1 MPPMTPGANGPGY
14 GSNTPRGRAVC
25 DRTMLPMRQLLIAGF
40 MFVFVVIGVYWLATQ
55 RLHLN
60 SFYPSPTVEF
70 PNLDQPRALPSITPG
85 PSLPKLAGFAQTP
98 APKPST
104 FGATSGHFPS
114 HPAHAPIIT
123 KQIPVTAPTANAVT
137 PVPAPVYA
145 PVTPMPF
152 AMTPP
157 PIVAPTF
164 APVGGAPSPS
174 PSPTRPGQAVPP
186 PS

>member
-1 MPPMTPGANGPGY
+1 
-14 GSNTPRGRAVC
+14 
-25 DRTMLPMRQLLIAGF
+25 
-40 MFVFVVIGVYWLATQ
+40 MFVFVIIGVYWLVTQ

-60 SFYPSPTVEF
+60 SFYPTPTVMF
-70 PNLDQPRALPSITPG
+70 PNLDQPRPLPSITPV
-85 PSLPKLAGFAQTP
+85 PSGPKLAGFAQTP

-104 FGATSGHFPS
+104 VGATSFRLPS
-114 HPAHAPIIT
+114 HPLRVPMIT

-137 PVPAPVYA
+137 PIPAPAYQ

-157 PIVAPTF
+157 PIVAPTY
-164 APVGGAPSPS
+164 APIGGAPSPS

-186 PS
+186 RR

>member
-1 MPPMTPGANGPGY
+1 
-14 GSNTPRGRAVC
+14 
-25 DRTMLPMRQLLIAGF
+25 MRQLMISGF
-40 MFVFVVIGVYWLATQ
+40 LFLFVIIGVYWLVTQ

-60 SFYPSPTVEF
+60 SFYPSPTVMF

-85 PSLPKLAGFAQTP
+85 PVPAKLAGFAQIP

-104 FGATSGHFPS
+104 LNVSTARLPT
-114 HPAHAPIIT
+114 HPIRMPVAFKPV
-123 KQIPVTAPTANAVT
+123 PVTAPTALTAT
-137 PVPAPVYA
+137 PMPAPTYA

-152 AMTPP
+152 AMTPA

-164 APVGGAPSPS
+164 APIGGAPSPS
-174 PSPTRPGQAVPP
+174 PSPTRPGDVAP